1 MYSFIFF
8 FLLMI
13 RPPPRSTRTDTLF
26 PYTTLFRSFGE
37 AGVFVEQAFVLDQGQ
52 AGGLGSL
59 RRAFRDDAAAFG
71 GVDDDVAGAEL
82 LGIVARAA
90 DGDDAGM
97 MEAVTNGGGAGFDA
111 GDLEFNHSVAEAGD
125 DALERAYPAEAFG
138 RSRGDAQTG

>member
-1 MYSFIFF
+1 MRISDWSSDVCSSD
-8 FLLMI
+8 L
-13 RPPPRSTRTDTLF
+13 
-26 PYTTLFRSFGE
+26 
-37 AGVFVEQAFVLDQGQ
+37 QGQ

-111 GDLEFNHSVAEAGD
+111 GDLEFNHSVAEEGD
-125 DALERAYPAEAFG
+125 DALERADPAEAFG
-138 RSRGDAQTG
+138 RSRGDAPAPRLGPGESARTEERVVGKEGCSRVR